1 MATLWDIAEKS
12 VGMQTAA
19 KIIKYIAESTSAVAN
34 NGDLLERAATLESL
48 GMKFAE
54 DCRELI
60 DAINEYE
67 QSKAEAEN
75 IAREV
80 IAERQKMDVTDKLPP
95 IPPASSAISRRPHPV
110 PPVPEHITDTNL
122 DDEPDEPADI
132 PEYTEAENTDLGIS
146 ILIKDEAYNND

>member
-1 MATLWDIAEKS
+1 MATLWDITEKS
-12 VGMQTAA
+12 VSMQTAA

-34 NGDLLERAATLESL
+34 NGDLLERAATLEAL

-67 QSKAEAEN
+67 QSESDAKVSKGLHETYAKFKEIKAKKPDE
-75 IAREV
+75 
-80 IAERQKMDVTDKLPP
+80 
-95 IPPASSAISRRPHPV
+95 PV

>member
-1 MATLWDIAEKS
+1 MATLWDITEKS

-34 NGDLLERAATLESL
+34 NGDLLERAATLEAL

-80 IAERQKMDVTDKLPP
+80 IAERQKMDVTDNLPP

-122 DDEPDEPADI
+122 DDEADEPVDI

>member
-1 MATLWDIAEKS
+1 MATLWDITEKS

-34 NGDLLERAATLESL
+34 NGELLERAATLEAL

-67 QSKAEAEN
+67 QSKAEAEKV
-75 IAREV
+75 ARSVMDEL
-80 IAERQKMDVTDKLPP
+80 IEERKKKQAAKPAE
-95 IPPASSAISRRPHPV
+95 PV
-110 PPVPEHITDTNL
+110 PPVED

>member
-1 MATLWDIAEKS
+1 MATLWDITEKS

-19 KIIKYIAESTSAVAN
+19 KIIKYIAENTSAVAN
-34 NGDLLERAATLESL
+34 NGDLLERAATLEAL

-110 PPVPEHITDTNL
+110 PEHITDTNL
-122 DDEPDEPADI
+122 DDDPDEPADI

-146 ILIKDEAYNND
+146 ILIKDEAHNND

>member
-1 MATLWDIAEKS
+1 MATLWDITEKS

-34 NGDLLERAATLESL
+34 NGDLLERAATLEAL

-80 IAERQKMDVTDKLPP
+80 MDEAIAERKKKQAAK
-95 IPPASSAISRRPHPV
+95 PAEPV

-122 DDEPDEPADI
+122 DDDADEPADI